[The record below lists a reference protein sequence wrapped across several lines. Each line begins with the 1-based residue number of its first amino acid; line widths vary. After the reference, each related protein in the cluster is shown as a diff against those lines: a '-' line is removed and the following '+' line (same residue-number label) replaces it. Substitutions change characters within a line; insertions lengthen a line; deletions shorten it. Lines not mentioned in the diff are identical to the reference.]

1 MVNFKY
7 YKCPDL
13 AVVILIKVEKV
24 LELVSNLQHWPQ
36 NILEMCVTQHATIWP
51 NLILIVLSIKK
62 KNKQKCNFHYKVVP
76 VTRS

>member
-62 KNKQKCNFHYKVVP
+62 KISKS
-76 VTRS
+76 VTFIIK